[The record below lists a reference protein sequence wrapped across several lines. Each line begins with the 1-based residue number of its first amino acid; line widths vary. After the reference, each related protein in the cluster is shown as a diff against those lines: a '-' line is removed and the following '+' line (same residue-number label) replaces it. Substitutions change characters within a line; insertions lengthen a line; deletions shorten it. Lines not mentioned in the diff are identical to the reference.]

1 MSRVGR
7 KPIPLPA
14 KVTVQVK
21 DSKVEVKGPAGT
33 LYRVIP
39 SELSIQVEKEAVKVV
54 PNEPVTPNTP
64 LLHGLTRT
72 LLANMIQGVVQP
84 WKKDLEIQGV
94 GYRAAKNGQI
104 LNLQLGYSH
113 PVNFKIP
120 DIVQFNVDAKQ
131 TQISFSSPDKEILG
145 NLTAKI
151 RSIRKPEPYKGK
163 GIRYVG
169 ERVTRKAGK
178 AAGAVGSAGGGG
190 AKK

>member
-1 MSRVGR
+1 MSRIG
-7 KPIPLPA
+7 KKLINIPD
-14 KVTVQVK
+14 KVSVQVQDASIEVK
-21 DSKVEVKGPAGT
+21 GPLGVLAKKIPQGITVEVKG
-33 LYRVIP
+33 
-39 SELSIQVEKEAVKVV
+39 KEIHVLDSAAL
-54 PNEPVTPNTP
+54 PQSHA
-64 LLHGLTRT
+64 LHGLMRT
-72 LLANMIQGVVQP
+72 LIANMVQGVVQP

-104 LNLQLGYSH
+104 LNLQVGYSH